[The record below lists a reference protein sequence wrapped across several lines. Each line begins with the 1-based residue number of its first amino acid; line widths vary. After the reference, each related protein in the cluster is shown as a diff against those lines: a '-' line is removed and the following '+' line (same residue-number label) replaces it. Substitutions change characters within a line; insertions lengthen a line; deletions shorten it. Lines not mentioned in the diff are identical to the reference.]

1 MTTLEL
7 YRKHK
12 SGGISREK
20 FLYEVR
26 RDNNLPYITNLTSYT
41 DAVQILKNKGIVT
54 EETKEAKADEAVK
67 AEVKAKTSSDK
78 KPKELHID
86 YANPYEYRHG
96 LAHELDAIGEYTD
109 EALTKAK
116 EIVLKNLAKDANFYS
131 SLLNQ
136 EQSPYKF
143 KAPET
148 DAPGMQAKADGY
160 LKKELKKDEKSN
172 VKDNLGKKEEGS
184 AKPKGVKVMPDKGVE
199 GKEKIV
205 KEGKEEMNEGFK
217 YFANYKDFEDT
228 LFQLYPQVKADPEK
242 YKTERNGEVS
252 YSDGYVNWA
261 SWDPNRPNT
270 SSGLPPGAVNMNN
283 KMTHSD
289 LIYPSDS
296 RMDEGDGV
304 ASNKVDDMI
313 KSGKIKPEEVK
324 AAAEKAMKG
333 DSTSLIALM
342 AGLPGL
348 SLSEDTVEE
357 GKANKYI
364 SVEIEGNEQF
374 PTLNKVLVSDYL
386 KSVIDPSEIESV
398 DAFMD
403 DEEGFDESASYFFD
417 NDEENASE
425 KDVEDWAKQ
434 EMSYYLFSK
443 PDEFPGKGDIMEAK
457 IEENK
462 IGSLL
467 NAVADEWGEDSDLY
481 SELEDS
487 LAGWADRNGQLTPKG
502 KIAVKALLS
511 NWDVLDDYGH
521 LLDDTSDDNL
531 APIDRMYNSD
541 DWVQA
546 QKDMNEADASDDLNP
561 NELSNENTFEDLM
574 KKYDWYYEMG
584 DDPRVYDRGTALD
597 KQLKSLAKSIGI
609 DRAVELFNQYAPSD
623 RKVTTSF
630 FQMNEDKHAKLK
642 ELLKTKIKEVI
653 SAAELIQAKQRGQ
666 IVKIPKSATTD
677 IQSAE
682 RAKANYSIY
691 E

>member
-12 SGGISREK
+12 SGDISREK

-67 AEVKAKTSSDK
+67 AEVKPK
-78 KPKELHID
+78 KSTEPKLKELHID

-109 EALTKAK
+109 EALEKAK
-116 EIVLKNLAKDANFYS
+116 TTVLKNLAKDANFYS

-136 EQSPYKF
+136 DQSPYKF

-160 LKKELKKDEKSN
+160 LKKETKKDEKAN
-172 VKDNLGKKEEGS
+172 VKDNLGKKEEGTT
-184 AKPKGVKVMPDKGVE
+184 KPKGVKVMPDKGVT
-199 GKEKIV
+199 GSEKTI
-205 KEGKEEMNEGFK
+205 KEGLEITKAPAPYDNQIEISDDGGEYSGFIEDNGTVSFSVYYDDMEDIENKFGPEGISED
-217 YFANYKDFEDT
+217 NWKDVLGSNHAF
-228 LFQLYPQVKADPEK
+228 VKIINNIGGDVEAAGDSVEI
-242 YKTERNGEVS
+242 T
-252 YSDGYVNWA
+252 VNTDKLLN
-261 SWDPNRPNT
+261 SN
-270 SSGLPPGAVNMNN
+270 L
-283 KMTHSD
+283 K
-289 LIYPSDS
+289 
-296 RMDEGDGV
+296 EGDGV

-342 AGLPGL
+342 AGLPGI

-374 PTLNKVLVSDYL
+374 PMLNKVLVSDYL
-386 KSVIDPSEIESV
+386 KSVIDPEEIESV

-403 DEEGFDESASYFFD
+403 DEEGFDESSSYFFD
-417 NDEENASE
+417 NDEENTSE

-467 NAVADEWGEDSDLY
+467 NAVVDEWGEDSDFY
-481 SELEDS
+481 SELQDS

-521 LLDDTSDDNL
+521 LLDDDN
-531 APIDRMYNSD
+531 D
-541 DWVQA
+541 
-546 QKDMNEADASDDLNP
+546 DMNEADASDDLNP
-561 NELSNENTFEDLM
+561 NELSDENTFEDLM
-574 KKYDWYYEMG
+574 KKYDWYYEMS
-584 DDPRVYDRGTALD
+584 DDPREYDRGTAMD
-597 KQLKSLAKSIGI
+597 KQLQSLAKSIGI
-609 DRAVELFNQYAPSD
+609 DRAVELFNKYAPSD
-623 RKVTTSF
+623 RKETTSF
-630 FQMNEDKHAKLK
+630 FQMREDKHSKLK
-642 ELLKTKIKEVI
+642 ELLKKGLKELINPKDIQTAKSTGDVVNI
-653 SAAELIQAKQRGQ
+653 PVQDSAAQTAAKNA
-666 IVKIPKSATTD
+666 KINFRTYKS
-677 IQSAE
+677 
-682 RAKANYSIY
+682 
-691 E
+691 